1 MATLEV
7 KIYSNETIEKL
18 ANEILAHTGFLEP
31 SAIDIVKLAKELGLN
46 VYSASL
52 NGYSGYIKFENG
64 EKNIYINHLD
74 SRERKRFTIAHELGH
89 YLLHRNLIEKEGGT
103 VLYRGI
109 NGDIIE
115 QQANRCAGALLMPE
129 SMVKKYFN
137 EINESVNIKIS
148 VLAKIFDVSIN
159 AMYTRLSILGLL
171 Q

>member
-7 KIYSNETIEKL
+7 KIYGGETIEKL
-18 ANEILAHTGFLEP
+18 ANEILAHTGFLKP
-31 SAIDIVKLAKELGLN
+31 SAVDIVRLAEELGLN
-46 VYSASL
+46 VYSAFL

-64 EKNIYINHLD
+64 EKNIYVNNLE

-103 VLYRGI
+103 VLYRGA

-129 SMVKKYFN
+129 SIVKKYFN
-137 EINESVNIKIS
+137 EINESVEIKIS
-148 VLAKIFDVSIN
+148 ILANIFDVSVS
-159 AMYTRLSILGLL
+159 AMYTRLSVLGLL